1 MNRSIIMA
9 LVLCFAVS
17 TSPALAAEPLGTW
30 LSESGDTK
38 VRIAPGGGSFVGT
51 VVWAKGGDAA
61 SECMGNPVGMAM
73 IYDVKPSGKGFK
85 GKLKNYKDCRTYTGK
100 LELISPDKLRMSG
113 CVLGGLFCKKQVW
126 TKAD

>member
-1 MNRSIIMA
+1 MA

-38 VRIAPGGGSFVGT
+38 VKIAPGGGSFVGT
-51 VVWAKGGDAA
+51 LVWAKGGDAA

-85 GKLKNYKDCRTYTGK
+85 GKLKNYKDCKTYTGK
-100 LELISPDKLRMSG
+100 LELLSADKLRMAG
-113 CVLGGLFCKKQVW
+113 CVFGGLICKKQVW

>member
-9 LVLCFAVS
+9 LAFCFAVS
-17 TSPALAAEPLGTW
+17 ASPALAAELLGTW

-38 VRIAPGGGSFVGT
+38 IKIAPGGGSFVGT
-51 VVWAKGGDAA
+51 VVWAKGGAAA
-61 SECMGNPVGMAM
+61 SKCMGNPVGMAM

-85 GKLKNYKDCRTYTGK
+85 GKLKNYKDCKTYTGK
-100 LELISPDKLRMSG
+100 LELLSPDRLRLAG
-113 CVLGGLFCKKQVW
+113 CVMGGLFCKKQIW

>member
-9 LVLCFAVS
+9 LAFCFAVS
-17 TSPALAAEPLGTW
+17 ASPALAAEPLGTW

-38 VRIAPGGGSFVGT
+38 IKIAPGG
-51 VVWAKGGDAA
+51 AAA
-61 SECMGNPVGMAM
+61 SKCMGDPVCMAM

-85 GKLKNYKDCRTYTGK
+85 GKLKSYKDCKAYTGK
-100 LELISPDKLRMSG
+100 LELLSPDRLRLAG
-113 CVLGGLFCKKQVW
+113 CVMGGLFCKKQIW

>member
-38 VRIAPGGGSFVGT
+38 VKIAPGGGSFVGT

-61 SECMGNPVGMAM
+61 SECMGNPVGMAI

-100 LELISPDKLRMSG
+100 LELLSADKLRMAG
-113 CVLGGLFCKKQVW
+113 CVFGGLICKKQVW

>member
-38 VRIAPGGGSFVGT
+38 VKIAPDGGSFVGT

-61 SECMGNPVGMAM
+61 SECMGNPVGMAI

-100 LELISPDKLRMSG
+100 LELLSADKLRMAG
-113 CVLGGLFCKKQVW
+113 CVFGGLICKKQVW